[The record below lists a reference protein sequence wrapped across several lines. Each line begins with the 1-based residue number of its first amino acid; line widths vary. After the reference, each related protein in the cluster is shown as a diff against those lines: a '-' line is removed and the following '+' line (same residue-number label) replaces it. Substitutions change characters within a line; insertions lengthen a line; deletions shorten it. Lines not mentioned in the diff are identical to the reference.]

1 MLKEDR
7 ILLLLLPVLLVIK
20 VSWILLTITHFF
32 VMNNDYGDKYGSL
45 VGNIEE
51 AVHIFYN
58 ILMGILL
65 IYLYNN
71 LLTPNTVCINNET
84 KKFLYMFGIL
94 MIIGN
99 FQKSFHMF
107 VFGLDR

>member
-1 MLKEDR
+1 MSKNDR
-7 ILLLLLPVLLVIK
+7 TLMILLPLLLIIK
-20 VSWILLTITHFF
+20 VSWVLLTVTHYI
-32 VMNNDYGDKYGSL
+32 VKKNKYSYEL
-45 VGNIEE
+45 VIGRTEE
-51 AVHIFYN
+51 IIHIFYN

-71 LLTPNTVCINNET
+71 LLTPDTVCIDNET

-99 FQKSFHMF
+99 FQKSLHVYFTHM
-107 VFGLDR
+107 